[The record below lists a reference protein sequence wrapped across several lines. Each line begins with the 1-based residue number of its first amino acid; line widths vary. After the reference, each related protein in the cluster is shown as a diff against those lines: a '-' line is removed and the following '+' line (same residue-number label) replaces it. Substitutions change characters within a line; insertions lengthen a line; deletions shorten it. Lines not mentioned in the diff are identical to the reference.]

1 MGQNHKLHRTFTPPK
16 RVSSSCFRTL
26 KPAFLAKGAHT
37 RSDFGRA
44 SPSSLTPF
52 GEGPC
57 RSETTTTGGRGAVEE
72 ITTVSRACAFGDAA
86 RLLLTSF
93 NCIVFVLIDSKGCDA
108 CIGGVRAISMRHQ
121 SSKHVRAR
129 ALYVDEWGIIIPY
142 YRKHLSLLLSSPAI
156 APSSAAFL

>member
-1 MGQNHKLHRTFTPPK
+1 MANPTLPARRTK
-16 RVSSSCFRTL
+16 SAAVAAAHDAEDRSH
-26 KPAFLAKGAHT
+26 AKTEAQAESAGA
-37 RSDFGRA
+37 A
-44 SPSSLTPF
+44 
-52 GEGPC
+52 E
-57 RSETTTTGGRGAVEE
+57 TTTGGGAVEE

-108 CIGGVRAISMRHQ
+108 FIGGVRAISMRHQ